1 MTTVSVATDAEAAR
15 KVAEVMERATDW
27 SSFWDRLDGGPF
39 PRLAAE
45 RGGLAEFAL
54 QRWDARFGL
63 GWRHAASTIVARN
76 EGLGV
81 SAHEHVRR
89 KFRYREV
96 DAIPQYYEEEQPGAR
111 ARADFPYLE
120 WTGALRAAASRFTE
134 KTKTRATVD
143 PSANYQGPIE
153 GDAGLSG
160 WDLTRAADLG
170 DEDLWPTA
178 AFDALLEREIEAW
191 SAAELAR

>member
-1 MTTVSVATDAEAAR
+1 MTTVQVDSVAAALGR
-15 KVAEVMERATDW
+15 VAEIQARATDW

-39 PRLAAE
+39 PRIAAE
-45 RGGLAEFAL
+45 RGGLAEFAIA
-54 QRWDARFGL
+54 RWNARFDL

-76 EGLGV
+76 EGLGL

-89 KFRYREV
+89 KIRYREV
-96 DAIPQYYEEEQPGAR
+96 DAVPAYYEEEQPGAR
-111 ARADFPYLE
+111 AQQDFPYLE

-143 PSANYQGPIE
+143 PSANYAGPIE
-153 GDAGLSG
+153 GDAGFSG
-160 WDLTRAADLG
+160 WDLTRAADLK
-170 DEDLWPTA
+170 DEDLWPAA

-191 SAAELAR
+191 AATELVK